1 MAEGFFCIF
10 CSLDRREKERKIA
23 QCSALS
29 DKIVSRGTLSEKVL
43 FRVQETIFTAR
54 IYRYIC
60 IGYACLHRKQ
70 VRTRLGRSRGRK
82 SLHYGVLSKSAL

>member
-10 CSLDRREKERKIA
+10 CSLERREKERKIA

-43 FRVQETIFTAR
+43 FQVQETIFTAR
-54 IYRYIC
+54 IYRYM
-60 IGYACLHRKQ
+60 HRI
-70 VRTRLGRSRGRK
+70 RLPASEASSYVIRQLGSGNP
-82 SLHYGVLSKSAL
+82 LDYGVLSKSAL